1 MGTRV
6 ESDCQ
11 ALPAVGL
18 PQVTLPPHLR
28 NGGHG
33 STSLTEQSEETGSQA
48 YGTHSISNVVITT
61 SSSSSPTLTS
71 RNPVIPVSRAH
82 SGSCEVWGSW
92 LCSGSLPHWRREEP
106 LHPHT
111 APHPSP
117 APSQVSR
124 ERMLFHSLS
133 PKPSVVLHG
142 PCISQESLISED
154 LLDSF
159 YPRRTQS
166 FLG

>member
-1 MGTRV
+1 MKEFAQQGR
-6 ESDCQ
+6 
-11 ALPAVGL
+11 
-18 PQVTLPPHLR
+18 
-28 NGGHG
+28 
-33 STSLTEQSEETGSQA
+33 
-48 YGTHSISNVVITT
+48 
-61 SSSSSPTLTS
+61 
-71 RNPVIPVSRAH
+71 
-82 SGSCEVWGSW
+82 SW
-92 LCSGSLPHWRREEP
+92 QGKMEAGADGWVP
-106 LHPHT
+106 
-111 APHPSP
+111 
-117 APSQVSR
+117 